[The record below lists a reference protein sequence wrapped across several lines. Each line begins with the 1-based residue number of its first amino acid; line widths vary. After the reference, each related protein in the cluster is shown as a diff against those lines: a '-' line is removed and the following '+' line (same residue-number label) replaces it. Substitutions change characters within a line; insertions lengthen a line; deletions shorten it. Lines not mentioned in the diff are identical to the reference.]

1 MKHIS
6 SALLISALAFNYSC
20 TTMKTND
27 IKQEMPV
34 PDASL
39 SSNPFMKKSK
49 LQYETPEF
57 DKIKNE
63 HFKPA
68 FQFGLKQHDA
78 EILKIANNSES
89 ATFENTIVAL
99 EKSGEVLKRTTIT
112 FSNLTSANTNPTLQA
127 LDEEYAPIFAAHSD
141 KMYLN
146 ENLYK
151 RIKSI
156 TENGLDS
163 ESKRLL
169 QFYKQNFEIA
179 GANLSS
185 ADKEKLKQVNQE
197 LASLSTQYSNK
208 LLEARKQGGVFFSD
222 AKELDGLS
230 TDEIEA
236 AASDAKTAGQPGKYL
251 LALQNTTQQPLL
263 QNLTNRAT
271 REKLFKA
278 SWQRAEKGDANDT
291 RETIEKLAKL
301 RLKKSSN
308 FR

>member
-1 MKHIS
+1 MKNIS
-6 SALLISALAFNYSC
+6 SVLLISALAFNYSC

-49 LQYETPEF
+49 LQYEAPEF

-68 FQFGLKQHDA
+68 FEFGLKQHDA
-78 EILKIANNSES
+78 EILKIANNSEA

-99 EKSGEVLKRTTIT
+99 EKSGEVLKRTVIT

-141 KMYLN
+141 KMFLN

-179 GANLSS
+179 GANLSA
-185 ADKEKLKQVNQE
+185 ADKKN
-197 LASLSTQYSNK
+197 
-208 LLEARKQGGVFFSD
+208 
-222 AKELDGLS
+222 
-230 TDEIEA
+230 
-236 AASDAKTAGQPGKYL
+236 
-251 LALQNTTQQPLL
+251 
-263 QNLTNRAT
+263 
-271 REKLFKA
+271 
-278 SWQRAEKGDANDT
+278 
-291 RETIEKLAKL
+291 
-301 RLKKSSN
+301 
-308 FR
+308 

>member
-1 MKHIS
+1 
-6 SALLISALAFNYSC
+6 
-20 TTMKTND
+20 
-27 IKQEMPV
+27 
-34 PDASL
+34 
-39 SSNPFMKKSK
+39 
-49 LQYETPEF
+49 
-57 DKIKNE
+57 
-63 HFKPA
+63 
-68 FQFGLKQHDA
+68 
-78 EILKIANNSES
+78 LKIANNSEA
-89 ATFENTIVAL
+89 ATFENTIIAL
-99 EKSGEVLKRTTIT
+99 EKSGEVLKRTVIT

-141 KMYLN
+141 KMFLN

-179 GANLSS
+179 GANLSA

-236 AASDAKTAGQPGKYL
+236 AASDAKNAGQPGKYL

-263 QNLTNRAT
+263 QNLKNRAT

-278 SWQRAEKGDANDT
+278 SWQRAEKDDANDT

-301 RLKKSSN
+301 RLKKAQILGKKK
-308 FR
+308 FRRMETSGSDG